1 MSLKDKKINYWVK
14 KIDRIVTWFII
25 GWALASIFWLTH
37 TKKWQE
43 ISKEVKI
50 KFSPSINK
58 ASSWTKI
65 LLGKSLWLVWKTLA
79 FFVWIF
85 NKK

>member
-1 MSLKDKKINYWVK
+1 MSLNNKKLNFWAK

-25 GWALASIFWLTH
+25 GGALASIFWLTH

-43 ISKEVKI
+43 ISKEVRLR
-50 KFSPSINK
+50 FSPSIKK
-58 ASSWTKI
+58 AWSWFKFVF
-65 LLGKSLWLVWKTLA
+65 GKSLWLFWKTLA

>member
-1 MSLKDKKINYWVK
+1 MFWKNKKLNYWVK

-43 ISKEVKI
+43 ISKDVKI
-50 KFSPSINK
+50 RFSPSVKKI
-58 ASSWTKI
+58 SWWTKSI
-65 LLGKSLWLVWKTLA
+65 LWNWLWLVGKILA